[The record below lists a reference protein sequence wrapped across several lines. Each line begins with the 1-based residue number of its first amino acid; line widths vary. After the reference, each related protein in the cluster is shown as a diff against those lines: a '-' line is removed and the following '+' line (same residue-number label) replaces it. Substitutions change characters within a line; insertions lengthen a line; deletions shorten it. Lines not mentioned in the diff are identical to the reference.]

1 MIEHRASKC
10 VDCMN
15 RCRHCNRQ
23 EPSIIAEIYY
33 ICMLIKWDTTSMWDR
48 VLYCHSVI
56 ECIVIIVE
64 LWIHSLL
71 HCEYDESL
79 SVSVSVSWCLQFL
92 VADSN
97 CRPFLGP
104 CQERSSSLHLRI
116 ETSHRPFKP
125 RKIYPRNPGKKISLL
140 RLLGNERWFCGIE
153 ERIWGSSG
161 IIVR

>member
-1 MIEHRASKC
+1 
-10 VDCMN
+10 MN

-79 SVSVSVSWCLQFL
+79 CLCLLVSPISSCRLQLPTISWSVPRTILI
-92 VADSN
+92 
-97 CRPFLGP
+97 PP
-104 CQERSSSLHLRI
+104 PP
-116 ETSHRPFKP
+116 HRDLASTIQTKENLPQK
-125 RKIYPRNPGKKISLL
+125 
-140 RLLGNERWFCGIE
+140 
-153 ERIWGSSG
+153 SG
-161 IIVR
+161 EKDLTLTIAR